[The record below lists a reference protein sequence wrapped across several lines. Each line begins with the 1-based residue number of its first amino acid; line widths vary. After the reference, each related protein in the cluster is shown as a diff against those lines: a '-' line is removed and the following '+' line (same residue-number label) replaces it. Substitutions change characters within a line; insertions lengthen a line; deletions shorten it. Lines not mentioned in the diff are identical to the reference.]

1 MGEIKTWIENHP
13 YLTSGLVV
21 GIIVLFYLLSS
32 SNSGAQSASQGDGLS
47 AADVSLSEAQLAS
60 GTQLQAQQDQ
70 LTAQQNE
77 LQAGLSAAAISAATT
92 DTANQLQ
99 AQTADQNIGGQV
111 SIAQIQQSGQVSIA
125 GIQGDVIREQYDQQT
140 AQQKIIADA
149 QTQQASTAA
158 SLAYN
163 QSYLSAQTSQYEIQR
178 QEQLDNLTAQTQQY
192 QIQANNLQSASNERI
207 NDALI
212 ALLGTKTGN

>member
-1 MGEIKTWIENHP
+1 MEEIKAWVEHHP
-13 YLTSGLVV
+13 YLSSALVI
-21 GIIVLFYLLSS
+21 GIIVLLYVLFSS
-32 SNSGAQSASQGDGLS
+32 GSSGAQTVTSSGLS

-60 GTQLQAQQDQ
+60 GTQLQAQADQ

-77 LQAGLSAAAISAATT
+77 LNAGVSATAIQYASQ
-92 DTANQLQ
+92 DTANKLA

-111 SIAQIQQSGQVSIA
+111 SIAQIQQGGQVSIA
-125 GIQGDVIREQYDQQT
+125 GIQAGVIQDQYDQQT

-149 QTQQASTAA
+149 QTAQTVTSA

-163 QSYLSAQTSQYEIQR
+163 QAYLSAQTSQYEIQR
-178 QEQLDNLTAQTQQY
+178 QEAQDTLTAQTQQY
-192 QIQANNLQSASNERI
+192 QIQSTNQQIASNERI

-212 ALLGTKTGN
+212 TLLGKQGN